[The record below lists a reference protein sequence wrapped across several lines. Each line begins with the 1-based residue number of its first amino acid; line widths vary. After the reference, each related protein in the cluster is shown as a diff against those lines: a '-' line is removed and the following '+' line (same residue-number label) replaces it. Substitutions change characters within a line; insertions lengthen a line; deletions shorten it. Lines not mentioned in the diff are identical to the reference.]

1 MSIIACINIQ
11 RALLNSKINT
21 RASRLYLTLPIIC
34 AIFFK
39 QLTIFRVNVMS
50 LSKRNFGPTPP
61 LWFPFFDTHERETGT
76 IMKKGQWR
84 FLELDVLVNWCSWIG
99 YFQRQFRLACATVKV
114 YLRDFGCEDI
124 IVRSPWSSFNLL
136 FWGPSWTERTLSQWP

>member
-1 MSIIACINIQ
+1 MSTIACINIQ
-11 RALLNSKINT
+11 QALLNSKINT

-84 FLELDVLVNWCSWIG
+84 FPWVRCSCELVFVNRVLSTTVSLSMRNCQSLPPKL
-99 YFQRQFRLACATVKV
+99 RLRGHNCT
-114 YLRDFGCEDI
+114 LSMI
-124 IVRSPWSSFNLL
+124 IVQFALL
-136 FWGPSWTERTLSQWP
+136 RAILNWKNA